1 MFVRLFTQPYP
12 GLQLIPINMGTALH
26 FINIIS
32 MQFAQSNQL
41 PLLHSSLT
49 TTAHSDYSRVTG
61 HGGELVT
68 GKIGKRKGCRT
79 DNNRSPFIYSPG
91 DYTELEALVF
101 DWPQ

>member
-1 MFVRLFTQPYP
+1 
-12 GLQLIPINMGTALH
+12 
-26 FINIIS
+26 

-49 TTAHSDYSRVTG
+49 TAHSEYSRVTG
-61 HGGELVT
+61 HEAGLVRANP
-68 GKIGKRKGCRT
+68 IGKRKGCGT

-91 DYTELEALVF
+91 NYTELEALVF